1 MTNFSVKSK
10 LNWRRTMA
18 VDRKAILTAYG
29 WYVVDTPPKLCRTPS
44 GVYHT
49 EDKPPMAWQ
58 ERCFAKLDSLPYAAL
73 LCDVGVGKSAMLLYL
88 ITAKYMRGEVDT
100 VVLFAPNS
108 VYRQWNSQQIP
119 QHCPVPWETVVWGER
134 SVKKDVA
141 TVEAFANRKIEG
153 LKFLLVNVEAMSHD
167 TYVSLFKTFIMKN
180 KTAVVV
186 DESTRIKNNTA
197 KRSQNIVIGLNI
209 CKYLGRRL
217 VDVQTTSV
225 ARYILSGTAVSGAP
239 TEAYSQFNFLKM
251 GYFNKPFTAF
261 KQRYSIEKKCT
272 IPGGKIFFRRLNIK
286 DIKEI
291 RTHIQNGCDP
301 AVLAMALNVNV
312 DDIKYIVAHPE
323 LTTSWKNLDELR
335 RLIAPCTYIE
345 RIEDCREDIP
355 PKQFFTLEVD
365 MTPEQKAAY
374 NSLKSKLYYEL
385 GGANMTVTNKLT
397 LVGRLQQIT
406 GGFLPLKDMEDP
418 NADPELTAI
427 GSKNPKYDALAED
440 IEDNDEFP
448 VIIFCRYTAE
458 AEFIQKQLTK
468 HFDGDRRI
476 EMIIGRV
483 PIADREAILADFDK
497 REVDVI
503 VATPGCL
510 STGRNLDKSHI
521 IYFFSNSYS
530 ADEREQALGRIRR
543 ITQNFPCIYKDIVCR
558 SSVDVAVI
566 ENLQTKG
573 ELIEY
578 FRATDL
584 KDVI

>member
-1 MTNFSVKSK
+1 
-10 LNWRRTMA
+10 MA
-18 VDRKAILTAYG
+18 DRKAIESGYG
-29 WYVVDTPPKLCRTPS
+29 WYVCSEQAKLGRTAT
-44 GVYHT
+44 GIYHA
-49 EDKPPMAWQ
+49 EDLPPMSWQ
-58 ERCFAKLDSLPYAAL
+58 ERCFAKLDPLPFGAL

-88 ITAKYMRGEVDT
+88 IVAKYMRGELNAVL
-100 VVLFAPNS
+100 LFAPNS
-108 VYRQWNSQQIP
+108 VYRQWKTQQIP
-119 QHCPVPWETVVWGER
+119 AHCPVPWEVVVWGEH
-134 SVKKDVA
+134 STKKDYA
-141 TVEAFANRKIEG
+141 TIEAFAKRETKS

-167 TYVSLFKTFIMKN
+167 TYVSLFKNFIMRN

-186 DESTRIKNNTA
+186 DESTRIKTNTA
-197 KRSQNIVIGLNI
+197 KRTQNIVLGLNN
-209 CKYLGRRL
+209 CRYLGRRL
-217 VDVQTTSV
+217 VDVQLTSV

-239 TEAYSQFNFLKM
+239 TEAYSQFNFLKI

-272 IPGGKIFFRRLNIK
+272 IPGGKTFFQRLTIK

-291 RTHIQNGCDP
+291 RTHLQNGCQP
-301 AVLAMALNVNV
+301 GVLAQALNMNV
-312 DDIKYIVAHPE
+312 DDINYIGAHPE

-335 RLIAPCTYIE
+335 KLMSPCTYIE

-374 NSLKSKLYYEL
+374 SSLRSKLYYEL
-385 GGANMTVTNKLT
+385 GGSNMTVTNKLT

-406 GGFLPLKDMEDP
+406 GGFLPLTDMEDP
-418 NADPELTAI
+418 SADPEMTPLGA
-427 GSKNPKYDALAED
+427 KNPKFDALADD
-440 IEDNDEFP
+440 IEDNEEFP
-448 VIIFCRYTAE
+448 VIVFCRYTAE
-458 AEFIQKQLTK
+458 AKFIQKQLTK
-468 HFDGDRRI
+468 RFNGDRRI
-476 EMIIGRV
+476 ELIIGEV
-483 PIADREAILADFDK
+483 KIADRETILADFDK

-558 SSVDVAVI
+558 STVDVAVI

-573 ELIEY
+573 ELIEF
-578 FRATDL
+578 FRSTDL
-584 KDVI
+584 SDIV